1 MKKIDTS
8 NMKRTLTSSA
18 RTGFSPLLFG
28 QCLFP
33 DELVNFSADNFSNIF
48 WAFQRWPNEE
58 DSPNMGCMSSELP
71 SLFHPIPLPLS
82 WLEWGITE
90 TIDEKIKSQDTV
102 SPTYCTHS
110 SSSASSIK
118 YRIFMSSLCS
128 HGVYQP
134 FSPGQFAKLAEYF
147 CILKFN
153 LFQLFTLL
161 SCWGFPSCGGRVT
174 ELLDF

>member
-8 NMKRTLTSSA
+8 NMKWTLTSSA

-33 DELVNFSADNFSNIF
+33 DELFNFSADSFSNIF

-58 DSPNMGCMSSELP
+58 HSPNIWCMSSELP

-90 TIDEKIKSQDTV
+90 TTDEKIKSQDTV

-110 SSSASSIK
+110 SSSTSSISTESICLHFVATE
-118 YRIFMSSLCS
+118 YTSFSLQVSLQNWLNISVYSNLICS
-128 HGVYQP
+128 N
-134 FSPGQFAKLAEYF
+134 FS
-147 CILKFN
+147 
-153 LFQLFTLL
+153 L
-161 SCWGFPSCGGRVT
+161 SCHVEAFQVV
-174 ELLDF
+174 EEE